1 MSLPKTEEVAQ
12 GLPVGRGKPGP
23 VTNNPD
29 LKFSDLSDEQ
39 YRVYEYPDG
48 STVRLDSPTNLNVSK
63 SGGHRV
69 LTRDGVSH
77 YIPSGWNHLWWLV
90 RPGQPSFAF

>member
-1 MSLPKTEEVAQ
+1 MSTEEV
-12 GLPVGRGKPGP
+12 GLPAGTGKPGP
-23 VTNNPD
+23 VTTNQD

-48 STVRLDSPTNLNVSK
+48 SAVRLDNPTNLNVSK

-69 LTRDGVSH
+69 STKDGVSH

-90 RPGQPSFAF
+90 KPGQPKFAF